1 MERNYFSFTTI
12 HYISKFIK
20 STILRFRSA
29 FPGCVFE
36 DAWLENLFLEQF
48 LRELEKVLRDG
59 SDLNYEILQQLKRHI
74 LAYIDL
80 KASQWTIKARKA

>member
-1 MERNYFSFTTI
+1 MEGNSCSFTTI
-12 HYISKFIK
+12 HYISKFTE

-48 LRELEKVLRDG
+48 LRELEKVLREG
-59 SDLNYEILQQLKRHI
+59 SGLNYGILQELKRQI
-74 LAYIDL
+74 SAYIHL
-80 KASQWTIKARKA
+80 KSGQWTIKARKV

>member
-12 HYISKFIK
+12 HYISKFIE

-59 SDLNYEILQQLKRHI
+59 SDLNYEILQELKRHI
-74 LAYIDL
+74 SAYIDL
-80 KASQWTIKARKA
+80 KSGQ